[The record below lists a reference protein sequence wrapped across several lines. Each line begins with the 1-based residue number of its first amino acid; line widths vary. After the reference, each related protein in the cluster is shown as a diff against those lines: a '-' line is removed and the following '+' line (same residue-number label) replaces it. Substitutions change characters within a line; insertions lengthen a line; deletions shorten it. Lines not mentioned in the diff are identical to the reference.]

1 MILVRTH
8 DLLRNKHFQAIFS
21 KLMLN
26 CCQAIVIE
34 DGGISIAIRTSTFNQ
49 VPDEDQRRG
58 SRQPVKRCDVQFIA

>member
-21 KLMLN
+21 KLMIN

-49 VPDEDQRRG
+49 VPDEDQRCG
-58 SRQPVKRCDVQFIA
+58 SRQPVKRCDVQFIT